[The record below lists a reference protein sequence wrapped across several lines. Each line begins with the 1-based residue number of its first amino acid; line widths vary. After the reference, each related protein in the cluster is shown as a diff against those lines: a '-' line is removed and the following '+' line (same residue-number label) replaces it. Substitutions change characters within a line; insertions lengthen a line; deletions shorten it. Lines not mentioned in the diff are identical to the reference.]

1 MNSPKSLIL
10 RVGVVIFAVSL
21 LAGYVVFSQ
30 TRARPQIPAKTEPSS
45 TTVSVNSAPMTEGG
59 SLVEG
64 EVELMPLI
72 VSEPPHPSLEGIAA
86 FGTKSGVPLIDARS
100 LRLEIAKPIPASTQQ
115 SRSQF
120 APGSKTMIHVVPPS
134 TFDSLLQR
142 KPEPLNSPGSDT
154 SPILPQGFEAQT
166 GPAPRTMAPGSK
178 SMVPLIRVPPPANS
192 PAQQQRSR

>member
-10 RVGVVIFAVSL
+10 RVGVVIFAISL

-30 TRARPQIPAKTEPSS
+30 VRAKPQIPAKKEPSPAI
-45 TTVSVNSAPMTEGG
+45 VSVSPLPITEGE
-59 SLVEG
+59 SLIEG
-64 EVELMPLI
+64 EVELEPLI

-100 LRLEIAKPIPASTQQ
+100 LRLEIAKPIPASTQP

-120 APGSKTMIHVVPPS
+120 APGSKTMFHVVPPP

-142 KPEPLNSPGSDT
+142 KPEPLNPPGSDT
-154 SPILPQGFEAQT
+154 SPNLSQGFEAQT
-166 GPAPRTMAPGSK
+166 APAPRMMAPGSK
-178 SMVPLIRVPPPANS
+178 SKVPLIRVQPPANS